1 MSTFVYFR
9 VDIPEGTLEEI
20 REERTRGLGW
30 RE

>member
-1 MSTFVYFR
+1 MYTFVYFR
-9 VDIPEGTLEEI
+9 VDIPKGTLEEI